1 MVEDHA
7 IVRAGFHRM
16 LVDAFPDLVF
26 GEASSAREALAAV
39 RDAFWDI
46 VVLDLSLPGA
56 SGLDVLAE
64 LRLVA
69 PQVPVLIMTMYGESE
84 YAVRA
89 FRGGASG
96 YITKGSAPEQILEAV
111 RKVLSGGRYVSGD
124 LAEQLA
130 GGLSADA
137 SRPLHE
143 SLSSREFQVFR
154 MLAAGMTV
162 KGIGHE
168 LHLSHKTV
176 STYRSRVLYK
186 MQLGSTAELMRYAH
200 RMSLVD

>member
-16 LVDAFPDLVF
+16 LADAFPELTF
-26 GEASSAREALAAV
+26 GEAGSASEALRAVREAP
-39 RDAFWDI
+39 WDM
-46 VVLDLSLPGA
+46 VVLDLSLPGPG
-56 SGLDVLAE
+56 GLEVLAE
-64 LRLVA
+64 LRTLA

-89 FRGGASG
+89 FRSGAAG
-96 YITKGSAPEQILEAV
+96 YITKGNAPEQMLEAV
-111 RKVLSGGRYVSGD
+111 RKVLAGGRYVSRD
-124 LAEQLA
+124 LAEILA
-130 GGLSADA
+130 GGLRVDA

-143 SLSSREFQVFR
+143 TLSNREFQVFR
-154 MLAAGMTV
+154 LLAAGMTV
-162 KGIGHE
+162 KAVGHE

-176 STYRSRVLYK
+176 STYRSRVLKK
-186 MQLGSTAELMRYAH
+186 MHLGSTAELIRYAH